1 VLRTNAY
8 YSDIPLVLAAF
19 LIWKFV
25 KKTKVVSLSDIP
37 LHDAISRAS
46 EKPSEGVEAEA

>member
-1 VLRTNAY
+1 MLRTNAG
-8 YSDIPLVLAAF
+8 YSDIPLVLAAY

-25 KKTKVVSLSDIP
+25 KKTKVVSLSEIP